1 MIRLL
6 LATASLAMMSC
17 SPRPDAGKQT
27 PQLHQVAYKAEDITT
42 REGATR
48 PFRTTSWRDG
58 LRSRR
63 EAAYETA
70 TFVSIMDL
78 EHGLQHKWEAAD
90 PSGTLETEPLRRRA
104 RRGKTFWWEGART
117 ATPAGECV
125 VNGERG
131 SLWARP
137 AFDHVPA
144 RTACISAD
152 GILLRIDH
160 GEGSWTEITRLTRG
174 PVDPAVFKP
183 PTNATRPN
191 QPPAT
196 K

>member
-90 PSGTLETEPLRRRA
+90 PSGTLEQSHFVGGLGAVKLSGGKVLEPPR
-104 RRGKTFWWEGART
+104 
-117 ATPAGECV
+117 
-125 VNGERG
+125 
-131 SLWARP
+131 RP
-137 AFDHVPA
+137 A
-144 RTACISAD
+144 SA
-152 GILLRIDH
+152 
-160 GEGSWTEITRLTRG
+160 S
-174 PVDPAVFKP
+174 
-183 PTNATRPN
+183 
-191 QPPAT
+191 
-196 K
+196 